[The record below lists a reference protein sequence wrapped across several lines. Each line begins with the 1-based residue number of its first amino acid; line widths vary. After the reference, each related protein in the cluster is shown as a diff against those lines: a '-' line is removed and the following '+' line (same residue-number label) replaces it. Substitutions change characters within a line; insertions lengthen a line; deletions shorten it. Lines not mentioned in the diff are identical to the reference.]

1 MTKTVSYANV
11 HLTYTAD
18 AAGLRQAK
26 ADMAA
31 MNRVINQ
38 TKTDTERYEEHV
50 LKLDRLLANGR
61 ITQEEYNK
69 GLEAARK
76 KYLETNKEV
85 AKAIDYQKQYNTA
98 LANNKAR
105 LAAAPTTAKPTTAE
119 GATFFG
125 LTPATIA
132 FSAAAAKGTYETR
145 QSIQA
150 FADLESTLVTLQ
162 VVYGDAKRAS
172 QDFATMRQMAAV
184 SPLEARDFTRSAQI
198 MAQYGVAVDEIIP
211 RLSSISE
218 VAAGNSDRMYYLS
231 LAFGQVAAAGR
242 LTAQEVLQMVNAGF
256 NPLAEISRTTGRSM
270 RDLRDD
276 MANGLITYEMVAKA
290 FDTATGAGGRFEGMN
305 EKLATTVSAKQAQIR
320 DEVTKTKEAFGE
332 LFAAMIPFE
341 TQKGFFQFMQFMAEG
356 FKNGDAQMNRAEAA
370 ARMFG
375 AKGIGDI
382 SIQDMQTMLGVRGG
396 KGVPPSVQ
404 AAEEAKKSTNALGR
418 SIANFTNSLS
428 DSIGS
433 AATAYANAFSQFEGI
448 AKEGSKSA
456 VEASVKQRAAAEE
469 KRKRELES
477 IKKQTYTA
485 ELPRLATFG
494 SVEAFNLMSEMAQ
507 RKADLQLEQ
516 LRKNEEIAVKQ
527 VDLLTTIKDNTGK
540 PQMGIV
546 K

>member
-38 TKTDTERYEEHV
+38 TKSDTERYEEHV
-50 LKLDRLLANGR
+50 QKLDRLLANGK
-61 ITQEEYNK
+61 ITQEQYNR

-105 LAAAPTTAKPTTAE
+105 LAATPTTAKAQASDGTS
-119 GATFFG
+119 FFG
-125 LTPATIA
+125 VTPATIA
-132 FSAAAAKGTYETR
+132 FTAATAKATYEAK
-145 QSIQA
+145 QSVQA

-184 SPLEARDFTRSAQI
+184 SPLEAKDFTRSAQI
-198 MAQYGVAVDEIIP
+198 MAQYGVAVNEIIP
-211 RLSSISE
+211 RLSAISE
-218 VAAGNSDRMYYLS
+218 VAAGNSERMYSLS

-242 LTAQEVLQMVNAGF
+242 LTGQEVLQMVNAGF

-320 DEVTKTKEAFGE
+320 DEITKTKEAFGE

-341 TQKGFFQFMQFMAEG
+341 TQKGFLQFTQFMAQG
-356 FKNGDAQMNRAEAA
+356 FKSGDANMNKAEAA
-370 ARMFG
+370 ARLFG
-375 AKGIGDI
+375 VNRWQDVSMQDI
-382 SIQDMQTMLGVRGG
+382 KTLLSLPGG
-396 KGVPPSVQ
+396 KGVPTVKPI
-404 AAEEAKKSTNALGR
+404 EEAKKSTNMLGK
-418 SIANFTNSLS
+418 SIVDFGKSLATT
-428 DSIGS
+428 IQS
-433 AATAYANAFSQFEGI
+433 AGVTYTDTFAKFEAM
-448 AKEGSKSA
+448 AKQGGQAA
-456 VEASVKQRAAAEE
+456 VEASIKQRAAAEE
-469 KRKRELES
+469 KRKRELQNASTAKAES
-477 IKKQTYTA
+477 VNS
-485 ELPRLATFG
+485 ELSAAVSAG
-494 SVEAFNLMSEMAQ
+494 SREAF
-507 RKADLQLEQ
+507 DLISRLQQTQQQKQLEFQRQQ
-516 LRKNEEIAVKQ
+516 LVEQKAATKILKELNNKGGIGVVK
-527 VDLLTTIKDNTGK
+527 
-540 PQMGIV
+540 
-546 K
+546 

>member
-38 TKTDTERYEEHV
+38 TKSDTERYEEHV
-50 LKLDRLLANGR
+50 QKLDRLLANGK
-61 ITQEEYNK
+61 ITQEQYNR

-105 LAAAPTTAKPTTAE
+105 LAATPTTAKAQASDGTS
-119 GATFFG
+119 FFG
-125 LTPATIA
+125 VTPATIA
-132 FSAAAAKGTYETR
+132 FTAATAKATHEAK
-145 QSIQA
+145 QSVQA

-184 SPLEARDFTRSAQI
+184 SPLEAKDFTRSAQI
-198 MAQYGVAVDEIIP
+198 MAQYGVEIDKIIP
-211 RLSSISE
+211 RLKSISE
-218 VAAGNSDRMYYLS
+218 IAAGNSERMYSLS

-242 LTAQEVLQMVNAGF
+242 LTGQEVLQMVNAGF
-256 NPLAEISRTTGRSM
+256 NPLAEMSRTTGKSM
-270 RDLRDD
+270 QYLRKEMEAGRITAE
-276 MANGLITYEMVAKA
+276 MAFATL
-290 FDTATGAGGRFEGMN
+290 DTATDVGGRFNNMN
-305 EKLATTVSAKQAQIR
+305 EKLAVTVSAKQAQIR
-320 DEVTKTKEAFGE
+320 DEITKTKEAFGE

-341 TQKGFFQFMQFMAEG
+341 TQKGFLQFTQFMAQG
-356 FKNGDAQMNRAEAA
+356 FKSGDANMNKAEAA
-370 ARMFG
+370 ARLFG
-375 AKGIGDI
+375 VNRWQDVSMQDI
-382 SIQDMQTMLGVRGG
+382 KTLLSLPGG
-396 KGVPPSVQ
+396 KGVPTVKPI
-404 AAEEAKKSTNALGR
+404 EEAKKSTNMLGK
-418 SIANFTNSLS
+418 SIVDFGKSLATT
-428 DSIGS
+428 IQS
-433 AATAYANAFSQFEGI
+433 AGVTYTDTFAKFEAM
-448 AKEGSKSA
+448 AKQGGQAA
-456 VEASVKQRAAAEE
+456 VEASIKQRAAAEE
-469 KRKRELES
+469 KRKRELEDM
-477 IKKQTYTA
+477 KKQSYTA
-485 ELPRLATFG
+485 ELPRLATYG

-507 RKADLQLEQ
+507 RKADMQLEQ